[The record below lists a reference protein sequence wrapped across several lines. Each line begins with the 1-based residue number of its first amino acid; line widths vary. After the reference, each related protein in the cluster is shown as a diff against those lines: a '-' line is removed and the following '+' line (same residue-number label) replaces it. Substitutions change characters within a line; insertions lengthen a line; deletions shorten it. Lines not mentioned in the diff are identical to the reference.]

1 MSIPMATH
9 KWAETYPELGTAPV
23 PAEPCIS
30 ADYFEREREAIFRR
44 TWLNI
49 GRVEDVPSPGSY
61 IVKDL
66 PVPFE
71 DICNR
76 DSRQRGDHTC
86 LS

>member
-30 ADYFEREREAIFRR
+30 ADYFEREAIFRR

-61 IVKDL
+61 EVMKRTNSDSSM
-66 PVPFE
+66 PFWQL
-71 DICNR
+71 IQII
-76 DSRQRGDHTC
+76 SRY
-86 LS
+86 